1 MTNTH
6 IHGNPVNMKLGLW
19 RVIMA
24 VHTPWSY
31 IQMKGFW
38 SLGCSGI
45 WNNGHTPERQSAP
58 VHSFLCCFH
67 LFFQTNVG
75 KKPQGEPEGGTI
87 SSDLG
92 NLQENS
98 LVSLRMS

>member
-45 WNNGHTPERQSAP
+45 WNNGHTP
-58 VHSFLCCFH
+58 VF
-67 LFFQTNVG
+67 
-75 KKPQGEPEGGTI
+75 
-87 SSDLG
+87 
-92 NLQENS
+92 LQENGADMY
-98 LVSLRMS
+98 LHRGGNGDHNVHRTPVLFGNTADDHVFYNDLQGDQVLGKG